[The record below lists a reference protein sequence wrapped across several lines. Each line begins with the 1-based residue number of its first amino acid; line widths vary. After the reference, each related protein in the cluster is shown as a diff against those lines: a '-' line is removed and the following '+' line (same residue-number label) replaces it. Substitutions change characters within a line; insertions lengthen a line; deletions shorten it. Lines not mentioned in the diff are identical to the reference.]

1 MLIHTI
7 VLIHD
12 CTLVYCGAIEHNW
25 KNEDFF
31 KEELNRSWIEPKS
44 FWRKIGQRYGI
55 TDNSQN
61 YRKTENFRIFKIRVL
76 EQRWWKAEE
85 KKLHFH
91 HRKTEHKICVLKH
104 TWVSRKLYRL
114 IFLEIQR
121 IKGHVLYGSGILSF
135 DRSQVIWSWF
145 FIKPIFRL
153 GYFVAVQ
160 VYFSCVIRTI
170 DIYTLGKHCRTA
182 TLWSQLWNQDQPR
195 LNQIYHLKS

>member
-76 EQRWWKAEE
+76 EQHWWKAEE

-121 IKGHVLYGSGILSF
+121 NRDRYFTVRVFWVFVGRKLFEAGFLKHKTDFSSRLVCGSS
-135 DRSQVIWSWF
+135 S
-145 FIKPIFRL
+145 IF
-153 GYFVAVQ
+153 
-160 VYFSCVIRTI
+160 
-170 DIYTLGKHCRTA
+170 
-182 TLWSQLWNQDQPR
+182 
-195 LNQIYHLKS
+195 

>member
-91 HRKTEHKICVLKH
+91 QRKTEQNMRFK
-104 TWVSRKLYRL
+104 TY
-114 IFLEIQR
+114 
-121 IKGHVLYGSGILSF
+121 
-135 DRSQVIWSWF
+135 
-145 FIKPIFRL
+145 
-153 GYFVAVQ
+153 
-160 VYFSCVIRTI
+160 
-170 DIYTLGKHCRTA
+170 LGKLKVYYLFFRNSRELEYA
-182 TLWSQLWNQDQPR
+182 VFWVFRASAGKLAIEAWF
-195 LNQIYHLKS
+195 LNRKR